1 MTKADELTLQ
11 KLRELLASG
20 EPAPLSAHET
30 ARLRAMLNAY
40 DMFLAGGRLGKM
52 FLGALILL
60 AGGIAA
66 GVKLAEYLAMA
77 GKGAQ

>member
-1 MTKADELTLQ
+1 MTKEDELTLQ

-30 ARLRAMLNAY
+30 NRLRAMLAAY

-60 AGGIAA
+60 AAGIAA